1 MRKNKPFLTRIFHNN
16 KFLLVLSVVLAIAF
30 WAAVKVNYSDNSTR
44 TISDVKVTLD
54 TARAEE
60 NDFTAYY
67 NEDDLLVDIVV
78 SGKSFNINSYAL
90 TRDDIVIDASFGYV
104 DAAGNKTINL
114 TPRINSTDVEIVRI
128 TPSTL
133 TIFFD
138 RAKREEL
145 NVEARL
151 TNEQESLVADGYVVG
166 QPVPSFNTVT
176 VSGPASI
183 VDQLSKVY
191 FNATIDKKA
200 LPLTATQEV
209 PATLSY
215 DLQSKRNA
223 GYLTCESINS
233 DTNPPTV
240 TIPVNKV
247 ATVDTAV
254 KFINQPDVFVDTP
267 PKVTIS
273 PRTVSIIYNDAEES
287 YDTFNVGTID
297 FKTLENKVNTFK
309 LQADEKSAALLES
322 AKENNFEVKV
332 DFSAYQKQEI
342 DASTSSVV
350 LLNQS
355 KNYKYEVDADAVDLR
370 SVTVIGPA
378 ESLATLTAENLQIE
392 INVSALDV
400 NGGRRQS
407 VPVSNISIQSDTVKD
422 CWVFGDY
429 KVNIRVREKN

>member
-1 MRKNKPFLTRIFHNN
+1 M
-16 KFLLVLSVVLAIAF
+16 
-30 WAAVKVNYSDNSTR
+30 
-44 TISDVKVTLD
+44 
-54 TARAEE
+54 
-60 NDFTAYY
+60 
-67 NEDDLLVDIVV
+67 
-78 SGKSFNINSYAL
+78 
-90 TRDDIVIDASFGYV
+90 IDASFGYV

-254 KFINQPDVFVDTP
+254 KFINQPDAFVDTP

-273 PRTVSIIYNDAEES
+273 PRTVKIIYNDAEES

-297 FKTLENKVNTFK
+297 FKTLENKVNIFK

-322 AKENNFEVKV
+322 TKENNFEVRV
-332 DFSAYQKQEI
+332 DFSAYQKQVI

-378 ESLATLTAENLQIE
+378 KSLATLTAENLQIE